1 MTSRPLIVEPVD
13 RPPSTPIDP
22 TGLLNLFVVY
32 FVYGSTYLAIR
43 IAVRE
48 GGGFPPFTL
57 GFIRLTLAGGMLL
70 LWAALRRKRLRL
82 GRREGFVLAL
92 SGMLFWTFAN
102 GLVNW
107 SEQRADSG
115 LAALIIASTPI
126 LVAVMES
133 LLDRKL
139 PTLRLSLA
147 LLVGFVGIV
156 LLSYPSLSDGSQADV
171 YALIGLVIA
180 SASWGA
186 GSILMSRYP
195 FDLPPE
201 VTSGYQMLIG
211 GLMLA
216 PLVLIAQEPRPTPSP
231 QAWWAWGYLVIF
243 GSVIAFTAFMRAL
256 RLLPSSVAMTYAFV
270 NPVIAVLLG
279 MILLQE
285 TISVWTVGG
294 ALLVLLGVAGVFRE
308 RYV

>member
-1 MTSRPLIVEPVD
+1 
-13 RPPSTPIDP
+13 
-22 TGLLNLFVVY
+22 
-32 FVYGSTYLAIR
+32 
-43 IAVRE
+43 
-48 GGGFPPFTL
+48 
-57 GFIRLTLAGGMLL
+57 
-70 LWAALRRKRLRL
+70 
-82 GRREGFVLAL
+82 
-92 SGMLFWTFAN
+92 
-102 GLVNW
+102 
-107 SEQRADSG
+107 

-139 PTLRLSLA
+139 PTLHLSLA